1 MLQICSGSSAYI
13 DKFVI
18 YGERHS
24 GTNFL
29 EQCFKQ
35 TFDLDR
41 TEYYGNK
48 HFFGWAKPETIS
60 FRGKH
65 TLFIGIVRNPYDWI
79 MAMNR
84 LPHHVPKQNIGLPQM
99 LLNEWYSVLGG
110 NEILTDRNYT
120 SKNRYKNIFEL
131 RKTKLLFLV
140 EIMPVI
146 ASNYILLSYEEFIHN
161 HYFILNLIGHRYNLH
176 KANKTAPPGQIKKRL
191 VPDDIKKIIDD
202 NIDWN
207 VEKLVGYEPRDS

>member
-1 MLQICSGSSAYI
+1 MQLFRSKYELI
-13 DKFVI
+13 FNFTI

-29 EQCFKQ
+29 ESCISQR
-35 TFDLDR
+35 FDLPITYHYDF
-41 TEYYGNK
+41 K
-48 HFFGWAKPETIS
+48 HFFGWQKPERITYKG
-60 FRGKH
+60 RH
-65 TLFIGIVRNPYDWI
+65 TLFCGIVRDPYDWI